1 MVRFIIIFLLF
12 STLAFGQKTET
23 YTRGYE
29 GIEGMGKVGDSTLI
43 YSNHKAKGT
52 IRHEV
57 CDTIVRRYLNKKIP
71 SKKLVL
77 NIKKA
82 KVTGTLK
89 VIRKDKLILLDFHY
103 EMVEWKDSITEKVVP
118 IIKNKKKIVK

>member
-1 MVRFIIIFLLF
+1 MRFSIIFLLF
-12 STLAFGQKTET
+12 TTLAFGQKVV
-23 YTRGYE
+23 YYNYGYE
-29 GIEGMGKVGDSTLI
+29 GIEGMGKVGDSTLV

-71 SKKLVL
+71 NKKLVF
-77 NIKKA
+77 NINKA
-82 KVTGTLK
+82 KVTGKFK
-89 VIRKDKLILLDFHY
+89 VTRKNKLILLDFYY

-118 IIKNKKKIVK
+118 ITKKKKKVAR

>member
-1 MVRFIIIFLLF
+1 MKLTILFLLL
-12 STLAFGQKTET
+12 STLAFGQKVE
-23 YTRGYE
+23 YYQRGYE

-52 IRHEV
+52 IRIEV
-57 CDTIVRRYLNKKIP
+57 CDTIVRRYLKKKIP
-71 SKKLVL
+71 SNKLVL

-89 VIRKDKLILLDFHY
+89 VIRKDKLILLDFY
-103 EMVEWKDSITEKVVP
+103 YDMVEWKDSIIEKP
-118 IIKNKKKIVK
+118 KLIIKKKK